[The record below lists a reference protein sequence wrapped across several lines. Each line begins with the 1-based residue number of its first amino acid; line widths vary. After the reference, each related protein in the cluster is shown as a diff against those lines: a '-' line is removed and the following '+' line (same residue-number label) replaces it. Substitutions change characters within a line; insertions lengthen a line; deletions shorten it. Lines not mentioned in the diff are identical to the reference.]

1 MPEKMRLPVVAILLT
16 LLSLSGCND
25 GSGHADIVSFNIRY
39 DNSADGINAWPFRK
53 EMVVSFLKDEAPA
66 LIGLQ
71 EVLWHQFEYIDSALT
86 GYGSLAAGRNDGR
99 RSGEMVPLF
108 YREDLFS
115 SGSSGSGTF
124 WLSPTP
130 DIAGSIGWGAVLP
143 RIVTWSSL
151 TIKASGEEIF
161 FFNTHFSHMSD
172 SARLM
177 SAGVLMQEVDR
188 IAGEARYIITGDFN
202 MVPGSLPWN
211 VISEGGAKDSFIV
224 SEERYSGEGTTFN
237 GFSEPV
243 EEETGFGGQSNPS
256 AGASTSGG
264 LSEPVSEK
272 SGFGGQGNPSAGAS
286 AAGGLGEPAGGVRR
300 IDYIFVSPGIKVL
313 RHRIARVI
321 QDSVY
326 ISDHWPVIVTLKL
339 L

>member
-1 MPEKMRLPVVAILLT
+1 MKVKIILQVFVVVMFLWP
-16 LLSLSGCND
+16 LSGCSDSPGHND
-25 GSGHADIVSFNIRY
+25 IISFNIRY
-39 DNSADGINAWPFRK
+39 DNSADGINAWPFRR

-86 GYGSLAAGRNDGR
+86 GYVSLAAGRNDGQ

-108 YREDLFS
+108 YREDLFRR
-115 SGSSGSGTF
+115 GSSGSGTF

-151 TIKASGEEIF
+151 TMKSTGEEIF

-172 SARLM
+172 SARQM
-177 SAGVLMQEVDR
+177 SAGVLMNEVAG
-188 IAGEARYIITGDFN
+188 IAGEARFIITGDFN
-202 MVPGSLPWN
+202 MVPGSFPWN
-211 VISEGGAKDSFIV
+211 VIVEGGAEDSFNV
-224 SEERYSGEGTTFN
+224 SAEKPAGNGSTFN
-237 GFSEPV
+237 GFSEPAA
-243 EEETGFGGQSNPS
+243 EMSASGGFSEPAAIESGFSSQREPAAET
-256 AGASTSGG
+256 STSGG
-264 LSEPVSEK
+264 
-272 SGFGGQGNPSAGAS
+272 SGEQAGE
-286 AAGGLGEPAGGVRR
+286 GRR
-300 IDYIFVSPGIKVL
+300 IDYVFVSPGMEVL
-313 RHRIARVI
+313 RHRTERVK

>member
-1 MPEKMRLPVVAILLT
+1 MSGKISLTVLAILLSM
-16 LLSLSGCND
+16 LSLSGCSD
-25 GSGHADIVSFNIRY
+25 SPDQTDIITFNIRY
-39 DNSADGINAWPFRK
+39 DNSADGINAWPFRR

-99 RSGEMVPLF
+99 RSGEMAPLF
-108 YREDLFS
+108 YRDDLFS

-151 TIKASGEEIF
+151 TLKSTGEEIF

-172 SARLM
+172 SARQM
-177 SAGVLMQEVDR
+177 SAGVLMEEVAR
-188 IAGEARYIITGDFN
+188 IAGEAKFIITGDFN
-202 MVPGSLPWN
+202 MVPGSLPWK
-211 VISEGGAKDSFIV
+211 VISEGGAEDSFNVTAEKPVGEV
-224 SEERYSGEGTTFN
+224 STFN
-237 GFSEPV
+237 GFREPAA
-243 EEETGFGGQSNPS
+243 EEPALGRLIEQTGGGS
-256 AGASTSGG
+256 ASGG
-264 LSEPVSEK
+264 LSEP
-272 SGFGGQGNPSAGAS
+272 
-286 AAGGLGEPAGGVRR
+286 AGGGRR
-300 IDYIFVSPGIKVL
+300 IDYVFVSPGMEVVK
-313 RHRIARVI
+313 HRTERVK

>member
-1 MPEKMRLPVVAILLT
+1 MPERI
-16 LLSLSGCND
+16 SLSGLAVLLILLPLSGCIED
-25 GSGHADIVSFNIRY
+25 PGHADIVSLNIRY

-143 RIVTWSSL
+143 RIVTWCSL
-151 TIKASGEEIF
+151 TIKSTGEEIF

-177 SAGVLMQEVDR
+177 SAGVLMEEVYR

-202 MVPGSLPWN
+202 MVPDSPPWH
-211 VISEGGAKDSFIV
+211 VISEGGAEDSFIV
-224 SEERYSGEGTTFN
+224 SEERPSGGGTTFN

-243 EEETGFGGQSNPS
+243 
-256 AGASTSGG
+256 A
-264 LSEPVSEK
+264 EK
-272 SGFGGQGNPSAGAS
+272 SGFARQGNPSAGAS
-286 AAGGLGEPAGGVRR
+286 ASGGLREPAGAVRR
-300 IDYIFVSPGIKVL
+300 IDYIFVSPGMEVSG
-313 RHRIARVI
+313 HRTERVI